1 MEDRKR
7 DQPGPAGRFPELGI
21 GRIHM
26 GEDDPHQAAYGAQR
40 KHGAVDPLAHCAL
53 QRLTQ
58 TRHARHQVNADKQR
72 QRDR

>member
-1 MEDRKR
+1 
-7 DQPGPAGRFPELGI
+7 
-21 GRIHM
+21 M